1 MLQGMLGAFGGASP
15 VWMPNRNGG
24 ELGDYDNDGRPDLVL
39 SRLDAA
45 ERKGPALI
53 GNTGMQPL
61 GDASGLPRDVIGYDS
76 PVFVDLDGDGAL
88 DVLLPNSSNTNYK
101 LLNNG
106 PYGNSVTVILRPRAG
121 QEALGA
127 RVHVTAAGATRTQWL
142 TADHGRSGRLHFGLG
157 TAGRAR
163 VQVTW
168 PDGTTSQLD
177 DVSGLVTIVQP

>member
-1 MLQGMLGAFGGASP
+1 
-15 VWMPNRNGG
+15 MPNRNGG

-39 SRLDAA
+39 SRLDGA

-53 GNTGMQPL
+53 SNTGMQPL
-61 GDASGLPRDVIGYDS
+61 GDSSGLPRDVIGFDS
-76 PVFVDLDGDGAL
+76 PVFIDLDGDGAL
-88 DVLLPNSSNTNYK
+88 DLLLPNSSNTNYK

-106 PYGNSVTVILRPRAG
+106 PNRNSVTVILRARAG

-127 RVHVTAAGATRTQWL
+127 RVDVTAGGTTRRQWL

-157 TAGRAR
+157 TAGSAR

-168 PDGTTSQLD
+168 PDGTTSELEE
-177 DVSGLVTIVQP
+177 VSGPVTIVQP